1 MLCQSGGDPE
11 SCYIVRKRG
20 LDRDLEE
27 VELGGQG
34 PRDGVFIRWGD
45 VGKRRVLW
53 EACTCGSGPLTSS
66 KGQRRGPSGG
76 DLKWEED

>member
-34 PRDGVFIRWGD
+34 PRGRFYKMGGCWKAKGAVGGMCLWVWTFNLKQRPEKGAKWG
-45 VGKRRVLW
+45 
-53 EACTCGSGPLTSS
+53 
-66 KGQRRGPSGG
+66 
-76 DLKWEED
+76 